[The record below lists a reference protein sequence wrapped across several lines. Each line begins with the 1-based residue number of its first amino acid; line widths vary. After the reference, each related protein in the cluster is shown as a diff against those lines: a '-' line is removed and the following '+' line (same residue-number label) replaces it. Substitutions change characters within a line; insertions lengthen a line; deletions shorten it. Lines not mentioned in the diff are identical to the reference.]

1 MSDGRPHPE
10 VKAFLFDM
18 GDVLIKF
25 SHSRMFAQ
33 VGEVVGRSAE
43 EVRRLFQDDRLIV
56 GYDRGD
62 VTEDDLFAMMERFA
76 GKALDRR
83 RLTNAVSDIFEPSPG
98 MFEVL
103 TELKHHGYRM
113 VLLSNTTRA
122 HVEFVRERFP
132 IYGLLDDYVL
142 SYEVRAVKPEPKIFE
157 VAQAKVGVSAEN
169 CFYTDDI
176 ARYVE
181 VGRSF
186 GLQAEVFTG
195 VENLKRQ
202 LAERGINI
210 SSA

>member
-1 MSDGRPHPE
+1 MSDGRSQPE

-25 SHSRMFAQ
+25 SHQRMFDQIA
-33 VGEVVGRSAE
+33 EVIGKPP
-43 EVRRLFQDDRLIV
+43 QDVMRYFGNPELMT

-62 VTEDDLFAMMERFA
+62 LDEEHMLRGIEGFA
-76 GKALDRR
+76 GRTIDRPR
-83 RLTNAVSDIFEPSPG
+83 FINAVADIFEPNPG

-103 TELKHHGYRM
+103 TELKRRGYRM
-113 VLLSNTTRA
+113 VLLSNTCRP
-122 HVEFVRERFP
+122 HIELVRERFP
-132 IYGLLDDYVL
+132 IYRLLDDYVL
-142 SYEVRAVKPEPKIFE
+142 SFEVRAVKPEAAIFE
-157 VAQAKVGVSAEN
+157 AALAKIGVPPEH

-202 LAERGINI
+202 LAERGVPL
-210 SSA
+210 

>member
-1 MSDGRPHPE
+1 MSGSTHPP

-33 VGEVVGRSAE
+33 IGEVLNRTTDDVK
-43 EVRRLFQDDRLIV
+43 RLFQDTGLFV

-62 VTEDDLFAMMERFA
+62 IGDDEAISRIEAFV
-76 GKALDRR
+76 GCSVDRR
-83 RLTNAVSDIFEPSPG
+83 HLLHAMSDIFEPSPG
-98 MFEVL
+98 MFELL
-103 TELKHHGYRM
+103 TELKRRGYRM
-113 VLLSNTTRA
+113 VLLSNTCRP
-122 HVEFVRERFP
+122 HIEFVRERFP

-142 SYEVRAVKPEPKIFE
+142 SFEVRAVKPEPKIFE
-157 VAQAKVGVSAEN
+157 AALAKVGVPTEN

-176 ARYVE
+176 ATYVD

-195 VENLKRQ
+195 IENLKRQ
-202 LAERGINI
+202 LAEQAINL
-210 SSA
+210 